1 MTYDLI
7 HYFNSKFAKLYQAE
21 PPVKQLPFL
30 TISRET
36 GCGANIIA
44 QMMQENLQTKQ
55 AQWKV
60 INKEII
66 DQAASQLKVNK
77 HRINDIINAK
87 NRTMADEIL
96 DALST
101 RYYKNDR
108 LLRKSITEIARF
120 DAQQG
125 NTIIVGRGG
134 VAVTHDLPK
143 GFHVKLFAPVEWRT
157 EKIMERRGLS
167 QAIAIEYLKEVDKKR
182 ALLLDQLSHK
192 KFDHSWFDLEINC
205 ATFTP
210 TQIVKL
216 ILDAMKS
223 LQLL

>member
-7 HYFNSKFAKLYQAE
+7 HYFNSKFAKLYPSE
-21 PPVKQLPFL
+21 PPVKQFPFL

-44 QMMQENLQTKQ
+44 EMMQEALQTKQ
-55 AQWKV
+55 AKWKV

-66 DQAASQLKVNK
+66 DQAASQLKINK

-87 NRTMADEIL
+87 DRTMANEIL

-108 LLRKSITEIARF
+108 LLRKSITEIVRH

-125 NTIIVGRGG
+125 NTIIVGCGG

-157 EKIMERRGLS
+157 EMLMQRRGLS
-167 QAIAIEYLKEVDKKR
+167 QTNAIEYL
-182 ALLLDQLSHK
+182 
-192 KFDHSWFDLEINC
+192 
-205 ATFTP
+205 
-210 TQIVKL
+210 
-216 ILDAMKS
+216 
-223 LQLL
+223 